1 MFSEDI
7 KNSLRGV
14 DKKYFMIHNEN
25 VINSVVKTLNSIHNT
40 RRIKKMKVNA
50 ITNTFNY
57 SKINNNEKKQYA
69 SRPVFKQEISSITQR
84 AIVDQ
89 FIESANDKKYSKSPL
104 VSKINFLK
112 DVLFSDVTTRRAK
125 ELQEVIDSYDSK
137 RNIL

>member
-1 MFSEDI
+1 
-7 KNSLRGV
+7 
-14 DKKYFMIHNEN
+14 
-25 VINSVVKTLNSIHNT
+25 
-40 RRIKKMKVNA
+40 MKVNA

-69 SRPVFKQEISSITQR
+69 SKPVFKQEISSITQR